1 MGNFIIIGGMA
12 RSGTNLTRR
21 IIGSHSQVAIPPA
34 EFQFFKRHHQGKSVQ
49 QILSNKRL
57 AQWNLDLSDLYDL
70 DPREVYVKTLQ
81 RYADQRGK
89 KIPGEKTPYNEFYL
103 DTIETWLEGFEFKFI
118 LMVRNPFDVL
128 ASYKHKP
135 FGVGID
141 PNDDAW
147 IPAFVENWRR
157 SVSMG
162 LAKANTQPE
171 HYAVLKYEDL
181 TRDTITK
188 TKELCHFLGIEF
200 EKERML
206 SFSDFANNKDNTSFS
221 SDQQTQ
227 AQGKIYQPPSRKKH
241 LTKTEI
247 EAVRSTCGEL
257 AWALGYLDEDF
268 TPSPPLQR
276 SQPKLEKRFL
286 HLSKSLRSV
295 LRGEKRRS

>member
-1 MGNFIIIGGMA
+1 MGIFIVIGGMA

-34 EFQFFKRHHQGKSVQ
+34 EFQFFKRYHQGKSVQ

-57 AQWNLDLSDLYDL
+57 AQWELELSDLYAL
-70 DPREVYVKTLQ
+70 EPRQVYIKTLQ
-81 RYADQRGK
+81 RYADQLGK
-89 KIPGEKTPYNEFYL
+89 KIPGEKSPYNEFYL
-103 DTIETWLEGFEFKFI
+103 DTIESWLEGFELKFI

-157 SVSMG
+157 SVSIG
-162 LAKANTQPE
+162 LAKTHTHPKQ
-171 HYAVLKYEDL
+171 YFVLNYEDL
-181 TRDTITK
+181 TRDTVTK
-188 TKELCHFLGIEF
+188 TEELCHFLGIDF

-206 SFSDFANNKDNTSFS
+206 SLSDFTHNKDNTSFS
-221 SDQQTQ
+221 SDDQSQ
-227 AQGKIYQPPSRKKH
+227 AQGKIYQPPSRKKY
-241 LTKTEI
+241 LTKKEI

-268 TPSPPLQR
+268 TPSPPQQR
-276 SQPKLEKRFL
+276 RQPKLERGLLRF
-286 HLSKSLRSV
+286 SKSLRTV
-295 LRGEKRRS
+295 LRGEKRRY